1 MLAAP
6 EVGAEQT
13 PKVEEKEK
21 KEDSE
26 ATAFWTALG
35 QERTEDY
42 KVYIKRQ
49 MKEET
54 LEHNG
59 QVYKY
64 SPVKGKDIIRFKK
77 LDADSF
83 KIEDKDS
90 KEFYDNVRERAC
102 LLIQDMTPEK
112 FDGSE
117 YAILENLTTAWS
129 RTTLGGFRVPKF
141 DV

>member
-1 MLAAP
+1 MLA
-6 EVGAEQT
+6 EAEQQD
-13 PKVEEKEK
+13 KEK
-21 KEDSE
+21 KPEIDSE
-26 ATAFWTALG
+26 ATAFWTSLG
-35 QERTEDY
+35 KEVTEDY

-49 MKEET
+49 MKEDT
-54 LEHNG
+54 LEHDG